1 MPEVQQINIL
11 YLMGLPGFEPGT
23 NRLKAEY
30 STVELGTQD
39 CVFHTLI
46 IVTQILRKF
55 KAFYKF
61 TVMVIVADV
70 LECGANTVRCSPVL
84 SALRGALQGSRQ

>member
-1 MPEVQQINIL
+1 
-11 YLMGLPGFEPGT
+11 
-23 NRLKAEY
+23 
-30 STVELGTQD
+30 
-39 CVFHTLI
+39 LI